1 MELEQAR
8 IQETDRIQ
16 ALLQGTIVRYPT
28 RYAGLG
34 KVQCCSPET
43 LQLLLQ
49 YPGVQALTKVPK
61 PVDQGYYVPSNLFNV
76 GLRRGPAMAYDPE
89 PINHTPSNLKLDDH
103 QLRLITACRSV
114 DRESA
119 GIIVGCDVGL
129 GKTMISLQSLWLD
142 GFLQKKGLVIGPLAA
157 ADTWCS
163 EKGDPWKHYG
173 LKIKPLTSSTADV
186 RELYGADWFF
196 IHFDIVEYWQAVIF
210 ANLQPAS
217 IVIDEIHNL
226 CNTKSRRHQ
235 SVRALSFCNS
245 IVRRIG
251 LTGTPIPKDRMDL
264 YGELEIL
271 QPNQWGTYVD
281 FGVRYSN
288 GHREALTEEKSFWV
302 FDAETRTEELR
313 ARLAGTYLRLT
324 KQDIVD
330 SVLPKLIRE
339 PINIELNPEVRA
351 EYQKAKADIVRF
363 REERRL
369 GQPLPTKIRIG
380 SMDYDM
386 PRDKLAGAPL
396 VITTTLKSILDKG
409 KIAKASSVVK
419 DLMAKHRKLVVFTWQ
434 IDAAKLLVKELKPH
448 FEKAHVGLFGPIT
461 GNITDLEKRIAI
473 ATEFAQC
480 SAPAV
485 IVATRGSAG
494 VSINVLNCADAVLQ
508 VTPDWNPDGN
518 IQAEGR
524 VHRKGNT
531 YPEVHSYYMLAPK
544 TLDDR
549 VLELIRTKA
558 ECARSLSDQD
568 EDGLN
573 LACELDP
580 TGTMDEQWSLDALC
594 AALAGVSED

>member
-1 MELEQAR
+1 
-8 IQETDRIQ
+8 
-16 ALLQGTIVRYPT
+16 
-28 RYAGLG
+28 
-34 KVQCCSPET
+34 
-43 LQLLLQ
+43 
-49 YPGVQALTKVPK
+49 
-61 PVDQGYYVPSNLFNV
+61 
-76 GLRRGPAMAYDPE
+76 
-89 PINHTPSNLKLDDH
+89 
-103 QLRLITACRSV
+103 
-114 DRESA
+114 
-119 GIIVGCDVGL
+119 
-129 GKTMISLQSLWLD
+129 
-142 GFLQKKGLVIGPLAA
+142 
-157 ADTWCS
+157 
-163 EKGDPWKHYG
+163 
-173 LKIKPLTSSTADV
+173 
-186 RELYGADWFF
+186 
-196 IHFDIVEYWQAVIF
+196 
-210 ANLQPAS
+210 
-217 IVIDEIHNL
+217 
-226 CNTKSRRHQ
+226 
-235 SVRALSFCNS
+235 
-245 IVRRIG
+245 
-251 LTGTPIPKDRMDL
+251 MDL